1 MEHWDEFQ
9 EHSSI
14 FNMCL
19 IVHVSPRDVWT
30 AFEVL
35 KVTDSSV
42 ITGFRLGSSKWL
54 RNRAIPP
61 LSSGT
66 FLSCN
71 KKCSMRLQQ
80 RQLDEH

>member
-1 MEHWDEFQ
+1 MEHWD
-9 EHSSI
+9 
-14 FNMCL
+14 
-19 IVHVSPRDVWT
+19 

-42 ITGFRLGSSKWL
+42 ITGLRLGSSKWL

-71 KKCSMRLQQ
+71 KKVQHAATAATMR
-80 RQLDEH
+80 